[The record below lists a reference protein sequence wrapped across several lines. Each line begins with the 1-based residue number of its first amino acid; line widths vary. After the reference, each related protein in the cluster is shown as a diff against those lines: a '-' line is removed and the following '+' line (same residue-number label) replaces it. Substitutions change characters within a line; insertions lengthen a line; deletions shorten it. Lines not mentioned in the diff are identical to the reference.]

1 MGHENYH
8 EQMRKPYHKE
18 SKFSPKLL
26 GLIVLILVIAIAA
39 FISSSPTQ
47 QGKEPTGSDSGS
59 GITGFLVDLSDKSLN
74 LDSLFTSHGT
84 LDFNTSRADSVV
96 VKTSDPTNF
105 KLNGEE
111 IDVSDLS
118 NAEISL
124 TNFQGKIKVKDK
136 KVSVEGF
143 SDSLYLNTIGISK
156 KKSAIEINSDFD
168 SLHVSNIHLAD
179 QNFDELVGELTVSEK
194 TKLELSYGKLSIK
207 TFKGNVFVEENLTVS
222 GLADKLSVKNEN
234 QNIDVSQ

>member
-1 MGHENYH
+1 MRYEDYH

-18 SKFSPKLL
+18 KKFSPKLL
-26 GLIVLILVIAIAA
+26 GLIVLILVIAVAA

-47 QGKEPTGSDSGS
+47 VKEPTGS
-59 GITGFLVDLSDKSLN
+59 GITGFLVELSDKSLHI
-74 LDSLFTSHGT
+74 DSLFTSHGT
-84 LDFNTSRADSVV
+84 LDFNTSKADSVV
-96 VKTSDPTNF
+96 VKTGDPTNF

-124 TNFQGKIKVKDK
+124 TNFQGKIRVKDK
-136 KVSVEGF
+136 RVSIEGL

-168 SLHVSNIHLAD
+168 SLHLSNIQLAD
-179 QNFDELVGELTVSEK
+179 QEFDELVGELTVSEK
-194 TKLELSYGKLSIK
+194 TKLDLNYGKLSIK
-207 TFKGNVFVEENLTVS
+207 KFKGNVFVEENLIVS
-222 GLADKLSVKNEN
+222 GLADKISVKNEN
-234 QNIDVSQ
+234 QNVQVSE